1 LHLDRLVSHI
11 QSAFIKG
18 RSIHDNFQYIN
29 GAANHFYHVKTPMLL
44 LKLDIANAFDSVRWE
59 YVLEMMERLGF
70 GQ

>member
-1 LHLDRLVSHI
+1 
-11 QSAFIKG
+11 
-18 RSIHDNFQYIN
+18 
-29 GAANHFYHVKTPMLL
+29 MLL